1 MKTILNMKLKNIILA
16 AAAVLMLAAA
26 CTGGAKKTLISGA
39 IPTDYLFIDTLQVYF
54 EDSLLA
60 SVPVDTVSGAYKIEI
75 PSDVTKLAIVATPYF
90 QIPFVSDGTALKLS
104 FPGDDSPKLVAAK
117 EGETGLTDRMNN
129 YMKALGDIQNSM
141 MSVVQEY
148 EDSGMT
154 EEEFMAIADTLFA
167 PQYRQ
172 VKDLN
177 INTIRQ
183 NPDNVIAVYALMS
196 SEIDDDFPALLKDL
210 SPEIRARKDI
220 KALIEQLE
228 SVGATSVGARFLDFE
243 ASLDC
248 NDLDGTKVHLSDYVG
263 KGKFILLDFWASWC
277 GPCKAEVPYIKKAY
291 EKYVGDRFDV
301 VSVALNDEP
310 DDSAIAAVD
319 LGIIWNSLVG
329 AGSRPGELYGITAI
343 PHLILFG
350 PDGTILAR
358 GFRGDDIEAVIAKFM
373 Q

>member
-1 MKTILNMKLKNIILA
+1 MKSGYVLAIA
-16 AAAVLMLAAA
+16 AALTLAAA
-26 CTGGAKKTLISGA
+26 CTGGSKNTVISGS
-39 IPTDYLFIDTLQVYF
+39 IPADYLFIDTLHVYF
-54 EDSLLA
+54 EDSLLVSA
-60 SVPVDTVSGAYKIEI
+60 PVDTVSGAYKIEV
-75 PSDVTKLAIVATPYF
+75 PVDVTKLAILATPYF
-90 QIPFVSDGTALKLS
+90 QVPFVSDGTALKLS
-104 FPGDDSPKLVAAK
+104 ITNDENPKLVVAK

-129 YMKALGDIQNSM
+129 YLKAVGNIQESM

-148 EDSGMT
+148 EDSDMT
-154 EEEFMAIADTLFA
+154 EEEFMAIADEVFA
-167 PQYRQ
+167 PQYKQ
-172 VKDLN
+172 LKDLN

-183 NPDNVIAVYALMS
+183 NPDNVITVYALMS

-210 SPEIRARKDI
+210 SPEIKAREDI
-220 KALIEQLE
+220 KGLLEQLE

-248 NDLDGTKVHLSDYVG
+248 NDLEGTKVHLSDYVG

-277 GPCKAEVPYIKKAY
+277 VPCKAEVPYIKTAY
-291 EKYVGDRFDV
+291 EKHVGANFDV
-301 VSVALNDEP
+301 VSVALNDDP
-310 DDSAIAAVD
+310 DASAIAAVD

-329 AGSRPGELYGITAI
+329 AGSKPGELYGITTI

-358 GFRGDDIEAVIAKFM
+358 GFRGEDIEATVARFV

>member
-1 MKTILNMKLKNIILA
+1 MKLNNIIFA
-16 AAAVLMLAAA
+16 AAAVLMLAVA
-26 CTGGAKKTLISGA
+26 CDKSGKKTVISGT
-39 IPTDYLFIDTLQVYF
+39 IPTDYLFIDTLHVFF

-75 PSDVTKLAIVATPYF
+75 PVDVTKLAILATPYF
-90 QIPFVSDGTALKLS
+90 QVPFVSDGTALKLS
-104 FPGDDSPKLVAAK
+104 ITNEENPKLVVAK

-129 YMKALGDIQNSM
+129 YLKAVGNIQESM
-141 MSVVQEY
+141 MSVMQEY
-148 EDSGMT
+148 EDSEMS
-154 EEEFMAIADTLFA
+154 EEGFMAIADTLFA
-167 PQYRQ
+167 PQYKQ
-172 VKDLN
+172 LKDLN

-196 SEIDDDFPALLKDL
+196 SEIDDDFPELLKDL
-210 SPEIRARKDI
+210 SPEIKARPDI
-220 KALIEQLE
+220 QSLLGQLE

-248 NDLDGTKVHLSDYVG
+248 NDLEGTKVHLSDYVG
-263 KGKFILLDFWASWC
+263 RGKFILLDFWASWC
-277 GPCKAEVPYIKKAY
+277 GPCKAEVPFIKTAY
-291 EKYVGDRFDV
+291 EKHVGENFDV
-301 VSVALNDEP
+301 VSVALNDNP
-310 DDSAIAAVD
+310 DDSAVAAMD

-329 AGSRPGELYGITAI
+329 AGSKPGELYGITAI

-358 GFRGDDIEAVIAKFM
+358 GFRGEEIEATVARFV